1 MTDREKLQVIVSALD
16 SKKAHDI
23 RVIKVEKL
31 TSLTEYFVLA
41 SGSSTTQVKALS
53 DEVEFQMKNKGELPS
68 GVEGY
73 TGSASW
79 VLLDYISIVVHVF
92 GTETREFYSLERLWQ
107 DGEELNAEEFLG
119 GEEK

>member
-23 RVIKVEKL
+23 RIIKVEKL

-53 DEVEFQMKNKGELPS
+53 DEVEFQMKNKGELPA

-92 GTETREFYSLERLWQ
+92 GTETRDFYSLERLWQ
-107 DGEELNAEEFLG
+107 DGEELNKEEFLG

>member
-16 SKKAHDI
+16 SKKALDI
-23 RVIKVEKL
+23 KIIRVEKL
-31 TSLTEYFVLA
+31 TSLAEYFVLA
-41 SGSSTTQVKALS
+41 SGGSTTQVKALS
-53 DEVEFQMKNKGELPS
+53 DEVEFKMKENGEMPQ

-79 VLLDYISIVVHVF
+79 VLLDYNSIVVHVF

-107 DGEELNAEEFLG
+107 DGEELNKEEFLG